1 MKKTENGTNKSISFS
16 LLEIK
21 KIRFYQSNYLDF
33 GLSKEDVLKGNLKI
47 GVNFELSPNEEII
60 SLFLKLDFCH
70 ADHELFGIET
80 IHKYKIKDFKNTIQ
94 YDENK
99 TFNVPDEIM
108 KLWIG
113 IAISDTRGM
122 LVILNSDSEYSR
134 IILPLINLDAFLRSI
149 KKSMKIGQYSEL

>member
-1 MKKTENGTNKSISFS
+1 MEKTENGTNKSISFS

-21 KIRFYQSNYLDF
+21 KTRFYQSNYLDF

-47 GVNFELSPNEEII
+47 DVNFELSPNEETI

-70 ADHELFGIET
+70 TDHELFGIET
-80 IHKYKIKDFKNTIQ
+80 VHKYKIKDFKNAIQ

-108 KLWIG
+108 KLWIR

>member
-1 MKKTENGTNKSISFS
+1 MNQKSEKIKKSIRFR

-149 KKSMKIGQYSEL
+149 KKSMKIGQLSE

>member
-1 MKKTENGTNKSISFS
+1 MNQKSERIKKSIRFR

-47 GVNFELSPNEEII
+47 GVNFELSPNEETI

-70 ADHELFGIET
+70 TDHELFGIET
-80 IHKYKIKDFKNTIQ
+80 VHKYKIKDFKNAIQ

-122 LVILNSDSEYSR
+122 LLILNSYSEYSR
-134 IILPLINLDAFLRSI
+134 ITLPLINLDAFLRSI
-149 KKSMKIGQYSEL
+149 KISRKM

>member
-1 MKKTENGTNKSISFS
+1 MNQESEKIKKSIRFR

-21 KIRFYQSNYLDF
+21 KIRFYQNNYLDL
-33 GLSKEDVLKGNLKI
+33 GLIKEDVQKGNMKI
-47 GVNFELSPNEEII
+47 GVNFKIVPDEETI
-60 SLFLKLDFCH
+60 SLFLKMDFCH
-70 ADHELFGIET
+70 TEHELFGIET
-80 IHKYKIKDFKNTIQ
+80 VHKYKIKDFKHAIQ
-94 YDENK
+94 YNENK

-122 LVILNSDSEYSR
+122 LVILNSGSDYSR

-149 KKSMKIGQYSEL
+149 KKSMKIEQSS

>member
-1 MKKTENGTNKSISFS
+1 MNQKSEKIKKSIRFR

-21 KIRFYQSNYLDF
+21 KNRFYQSNYLDF
-33 GLSKEDVLKGNLKI
+33 ALSKEDVLKGNLKI
-47 GVNFELSPNEEII
+47 GVNFELSPNEETI
-60 SLFLKLDFCH
+60 SLVLKLDFCH

-80 IHKYKIKDFKNTIQ
+80 VHKYKIKDFKNAIQ

-122 LVILNSDSEYSR
+122 LVILNSDSDYSR

-149 KKSMKIGQYSEL
+149 KKSMKIGQSSE